1 MRVKRSGTNFIVSL
15 ISQTRKGADKTF
27 PEKNAGIK
35 KELKTKF
42 ICSHGLSLS
51 LLFQS

>member
-35 KELKTKF
+35 RELKTN
-42 ICSHGLSLS
+42 
-51 LLFQS
+51 LFVHMV